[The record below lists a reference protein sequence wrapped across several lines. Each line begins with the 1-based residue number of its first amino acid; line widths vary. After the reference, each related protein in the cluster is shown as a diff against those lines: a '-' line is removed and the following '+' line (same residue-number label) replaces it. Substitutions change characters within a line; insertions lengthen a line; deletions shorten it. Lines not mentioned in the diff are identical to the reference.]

1 MSNRPV
7 ISEHMPE
14 PAKPL
19 NKPGRVMPGTKT
31 GKWSVGLAVTFLI
44 LFIINQAVFMNLP
57 EDVPWRPTLL
67 PFYGI
72 GMMACGLASGIT
84 ALIAVI
90 RDHERSWL
98 VYLPLFFGGFVV
110 FFLLGEFLFPH

>member
-1 MSNRPV
+1 MSNQPR

-14 PAKPL
+14 PAQPL
-19 NKPGRVMPGTKT
+19 HKPGRVMPGTKT
-31 GKWSVGLAVTFLI
+31 GKLSVGLAVAFLI
-44 LFIINQAVFMNLP
+44 LYIINQAVFMNLA
-57 EDVPWRPTLL
+57 EDVPWRTTLL

-72 GMMACGLASGIT
+72 GMMTCGLASGIT
-84 ALIAVI
+84 ALIAFT

-98 VYLPLFFGGFVV
+98 IYLPLFYGAMVV